1 MGMISFE
8 SESTF
13 KNERVF
19 VSVFVVN
26 GERKRYGFQTVHDF
40 YKVFSVSKTANAE
53 YRNKVDKWEE
63 QYGEKVQNKEESISK
78 RLRNYQR
85 ENADRQT
92 KQISKSRNRGAR

>member
-1 MGMISFE
+1 MKVSNIYNSISEDERFQACRRIL
-8 SESTF
+8 
-13 KNERVF
+13 RVF
-19 VSVFVVN
+19 LSS
-26 GERKRYGFQTVHDF
+26 GGST
-40 YKVFSVSKTANAE
+40 
-53 YRNKVDKWEE
+53 EE

>member
-1 MGMISFE
+1 MKVSNIYNSISEDERFQACRRIL
-8 SESTF
+8 
-13 KNERVF
+13 RVF
-19 VSVFVVN
+19 LSS
-26 GERKRYGFQTVHDF
+26 GGST
-40 YKVFSVSKTANAE
+40 
-53 YRNKVDKWEE
+53 E

>member
-1 MGMISFE
+1 MKYLNFP
-8 SESTF
+8 
-13 KNERVF
+13 
-19 VSVFVVN
+19 
-26 GERKRYGFQTVHDF
+26 Y
-40 YKVFSVSKTANAE
+40 FSRLLEPYSKTANAE